1 MVFTYHGNFLTDL
14 ATYSRQRIEEGK
26 PHHMLLV
33 RSSRLKRLN
42 DVLLPLN
49 VDCPKHA

>member
-1 MVFTYHGNFLTDL
+1 MVFTYHDNSLTDL

-26 PHHMLLV
+26 PHHMLLEK
-33 RSSRLKRLN
+33 SSRLKRWN

-49 VDCPKHA
+49 VDFPKDA